1 MGEAVEA
8 VALDEADATDSPVAL
23 AVLPVWG
30 AAGSVKITST
40 VSRRRLSPS
49 AAHHAKE
56 EHLAIKQET

>member
-1 MGEAVEA
+1 MEEAVEA

-30 AAGSVKITST
+30 AAGSGKITST

-49 AAHHAKE
+49 AAHHAK
-56 EHLAIKQET
+56 